1 MNFLLITVNTKLDF
15 PTPPVLDV
23 QLLQFIAQGDLLAF
37 GELYDRY
44 STLVF
49 SLSLR
54 IIRDHGEAEDIL
66 QETFIGI
73 WNNAGSFSKALGSP
87 ASWIIIL
94 TRNKAVDHLR
104 RQQRQ
109 RSIVVATPD
118 AGLLA
123 ETMSK
128 HDSNGNLPS
137 DETKHVRGLVAE
149 LTAKERQAIEL
160 AFFGGF
166 TYIQIAEKLGEPLGT
181 VKARIR
187 RGMSHLREELIS

>member
-1 MNFLLITVNTKLDF
+1 MDTKANLS
-15 PTPPVLDV
+15 TSPVLDV
-23 QLLQFIAQGDLLAF
+23 QLIQLIAQADLQAF

-44 STLVF
+44 SALVF

-54 IIRDHGEAEDIL
+54 IVHDHGEAEDIL

-73 WNNAGSFSKALGSP
+73 WKNAGSFSEALGNP

-94 TRNKAVDHLR
+94 ARNKAIDHLR
-104 RQQRQ
+104 RRQRQ
-109 RSIVVATPD
+109 QYMLVATPD
-118 AGLLA
+118 TGLLA

-128 HDSNGNLPS
+128 DDSNGSLQS
-137 DETKHVRGLVAE
+137 DETAHIRGLVAK

-160 AFFGGF
+160 AFFNGL
-166 TYIQIAEKLGEPLGT
+166 TYIEIAEKFGEPLGT

-187 RGMSHLREELIS
+187 RGMLHLRAGLIT